1 MSDKK
6 YGWLIITEAGEI
18 GLVEQDKEE
27 LVLSELQEAVDGHI
41 EIVSI
46 QGPAGFAV
54 KLVVNDIGLY
64 RDFSVNLVASILYG
78 NKIVGPALLVTTIP
92 EDRTKVP
99 DIYAFTLED
108 AKIWQ
113 ERLHNIA
120 KMWL

>member
-1 MSDKK
+1 MSDKR

-18 GLVEQDKEE
+18 GLVEQEEEE

-41 EIVSI
+41 EIVGV
-46 QGPAGFAV
+46 QGLAGYGV

-92 EDRTKVP
+92 EDSTKVP
-99 DIYAFTLED
+99 DIYAFTLEK
-108 AKIWQ
+108 AKMWQ